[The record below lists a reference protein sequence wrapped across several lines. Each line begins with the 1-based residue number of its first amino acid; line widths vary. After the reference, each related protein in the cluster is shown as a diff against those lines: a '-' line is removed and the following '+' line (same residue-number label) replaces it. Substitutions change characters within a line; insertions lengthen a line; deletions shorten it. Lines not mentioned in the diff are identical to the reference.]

1 MCPDCVR
8 ETQPGTAKRAGRKMR
23 ATSRRLAH
31 DGTPVVTYSL
41 MVACVLVFVGQ
52 TLSNWFGG
60 NEVTQALWYAPA
72 YSLPDEVQIYSDASF
87 QPWRMVTA
95 MFTHS
100 TGTVFHILFNLF
112 ALWLFGRNLEALLGR
127 AAFLT
132 LYLFAGMGGSL
143 AVMFWLYADPT
154 SVGTPTVGASG
165 AIFGVLGATLL
176 AFRAAN
182 VSIVPLA
189 VLLGINLAIGFMP
202 GMSISWQA
210 HLGGLSIG
218 AATMGILLATR
229 GPRKR
234 GARIV
239 ALVGIGIAMVALSAA
254 YWVVLPA
261 LPWIA

>member
-8 ETQPGTAKRAGRKMR
+8 ETQPSTMKRAGRSVR
-23 ATSRRLAH
+23 ASSRRFAA
-31 DGTPVVTYSL
+31 DGTPIVTYSL
-41 MVACVLVFVGQ
+41 MIACLLVFVAQ
-52 TLSNWFGG
+52 TLSNWFGT

-132 LYLFAGMGGSL
+132 LYLFAGLGGSL

-165 AIFGVLGATLL
+165 AIFGVLAATLL
-176 AFRAAN
+176 ASRAAN
-182 VSIVPLA
+182 VSILPLA

-210 HLGGLSIG
+210 HLGGLSMG

-229 GPRKR
+229 GPRKN
-234 GARIV
+234 GARVV
-239 ALVGIGIAMVALSAA
+239 ALVGLGLAMVALSAA
-254 YWVVLPA
+254 YWVVLPS
-261 LPWIA
+261 LPWMA